1 MPLPFR
7 EKLTLLMPPSLFY
20 RRRIAEEARS
30 GEPELAILDELVPRG
45 GVALDI
51 GSNQG
56 IFAYAL
62 SQIAERVI
70 AVEPNPDYAFFARW
84 MLRGRAEVLE
94 LAFSNE
100 LGNATFYVPI
110 SDQGMVLHFAGS
122 LKRTHSQFSNI
133 KTHNVEV
140 RRLDDFGFMDVRF
153 IKADVEGSELEVL
166 DGARATIARDRPV
179 ILLELLSGTQTRRLC
194 RRPKFS
200 DHWHELL
207 QSELGTPHGWEK
219 IIRSSMVMIACAF
232 ACVAAWSALSMSLAV
247 RTASGCSTRS
257 SVFAVGSI
265 SFNCN
270 PWPRC
275 SRSPANGRPNGVVI
289 AAGPKQKGPRNSSVQ
304 SRDTPYGSATD
315 SSF

>member
-1 MPLPFR
+1 MTTAKPRPPLAAGETRTYPVLPLRDIVVFPSLR

-51 GSNQG
+51 GANQG

-84 MLRGRAEVLE
+84 MLRGRVEVLE

-100 LGNATFYVPI
+100 PGNATFYVPI

-179 ILLELLSGTQTRRLC
+179 ILLELLSGT
-194 RRPKFS
+194 
-200 DHWHELL
+200 HED
-207 QSELGTPHGWEK
+207 P
-219 IIRSSMVMIACAF
+219 VACATAICENF
-232 ACVAAWSALSMSLAV
+232 GYDALIVQRGQKIAALPAISALGKNTSWGTEIESRNVLFLPRR
-247 RTASGCSTRS
+247 RT
-257 SVFAVGSI
+257 
-265 SFNCN
+265 
-270 PWPRC
+270 
-275 SRSPANGRPNGVVI
+275 
-289 AAGPKQKGPRNSSVQ
+289 
-304 SRDTPYGSATD
+304 
-315 SSF
+315 